1 MSLLGSA
8 TALFTRRRRRMIR
21 GRFVAPDLQHPKA
34 VIDWSATAMLFSP
47 GLPAGTPMTFEAA
60 LASHDREALIAC
72 PKSELHTHATLGGSR
87 RFVRE
92 RTGIDI
98 VPLDHV
104 LASIDEMHEWVGANR
119 IGEAFPGAAGRMLA
133 LEATFVQAKED
144 GVTRLEAGEDVWA
157 LTLWQGNALAL
168 TEAMREIHARV
179 APEIEW
185 IAQLGLS
192 RHCPIDALMRWTE
205 PLLEA
210 GSYRSIDLYA
220 DERAQPIGVF
230 KPLYRAAVA
239 KGLRLKAHVG
249 EWGTADDVWQ
259 AVEELG
265 LDEVQHGIA
274 AAQSPAVMRFLADHH
289 IRLNICPTSNVMLGR
304 VDRIANHPIRTLFD
318 AGVIVTV
325 NTDDVLV
332 FGSSVSE
339 EYLRLHEAG
348 VFTAA
353 ELNQIRLNGLT
364 DPIVAR

>member
-1 MSLLGSA
+1 
-8 TALFTRRRRRMIR
+8 
-21 GRFVAPDLQHPKA
+21 
-34 VIDWSATAMLFSP
+34 
-47 GLPAGTPMTFEAA
+47 MTFGAA
-60 LASHDREALIAC
+60 LASQDRDALIAY
-72 PKSELHTHATLGGSR
+72 PKSDLHTHAALGGSR
-87 RFVRE
+87 SFVHE

-98 VPLDHV
+98 VPLDRV
-104 LASIDEMHEWVGANR
+104 LASMDEMHEWVSANR
-119 IGEAFPGAAGRMLA
+119 IGEAFPGAMGRMLA
-133 LEATFVQAKED
+133 LEATFVQAKD
-144 GVTRLEAGEDVWA
+144 DAVTRLEAGEDVWA
-157 LTLWQGNALAL
+157 LTLWDGNPLAL
-168 TEAMREIHARV
+168 TQAMREIHERV

-192 RHCPIDALMRWTE
+192 RHCPVDALISWTE
-205 PLLEA
+205 PLLET

-220 DERAQPIGVF
+220 DELAQPIGVF
-230 KPLYRAAVA
+230 KPIYRAARA

-259 AVEELG
+259 AVEELS

-274 AAQSPAVMRFLADHH
+274 AAGSPAVMRFLADHK

-304 VDRIANHPIRTLFD
+304 VNSIANHPIRTLYD

-339 EYLRLHEAG
+339 EYIRLHKAG
-348 VFTAA
+348 VFSTA

>member
-1 MSLLGSA
+1 MSLLGSG

-104 LASIDEMHEWVGANR
+104 LASIDEMHQWVSANR

-304 VDRIANHPIRTLFD
+304 VDRIANHPIRTLYD

-364 DPIVAR
+364 DPVVAR

>member
-1 MSLLGSA
+1 M
-8 TALFTRRRRRMIR
+8 
-21 GRFVAPDLQHPKA
+21 
-34 VIDWSATAMLFSP
+34 FSP
-47 GLPAGTPMTFEAA
+47 GIPAGTTMTFEAA
-60 LASHDREALIAC
+60 LANHDREALIAC

-87 RFVRE
+87 SFVRE
-92 RTGIDI
+92 RTGIDV
-98 VPLDHV
+98 VPLDRV
-104 LASIDEMHEWVGANR
+104 LAAMDEMHEWVRANR

-133 LEATFVQAKED
+133 LEATFVQAKDD

-157 LTLWQGNALAL
+157 LTLWNGNALAL
-168 TEAMREIHARV
+168 TQAMREIHERV

-192 RHCPIDALMRWTE
+192 RHCSVDALISWTE

-220 DERAQPIGVF
+220 DELAQPIGVF
-230 KPLYRAAVA
+230 KPIYRAALA

-274 AAQSPAVMRFLADHH
+274 AAESPAVMRFLADHR

-304 VDRIANHPIRTLFD
+304 VDSIANHPIRTLYD

-325 NTDDVLV
+325 NTDDILV
-332 FGSSVSE
+332 FGTSVSE
-339 EYLRLHEAG
+339 EYIRLHKAG
-348 VFTAA
+348 VFSTA

-364 DPIVAR
+364 DPVVAR

>member
-1 MSLLGSA
+1 
-8 TALFTRRRRRMIR
+8 
-21 GRFVAPDLQHPKA
+21 
-34 VIDWSATAMLFSP
+34 
-47 GLPAGTPMTFEAA
+47 MTFEAA
-60 LASHDREALIAC
+60 LADHDRDALVAC

-87 RFVRE
+87 PFVRE

-98 VPLDHV
+98 APLDRA
-104 LASIDEMHEWVGANR
+104 LTSMSEMHEWVSANR

-133 LEATFVQAKED
+133 LEATFVQAKDD

-157 LTLWQGNALAL
+157 LTLWKGDAQAL
-168 TEAMREIHARV
+168 TQAMQEIHERV

-192 RHCPIDALMRWTE
+192 RHCPIDALISWTD
-205 PLLEA
+205 PLLET
-210 GSYRSIDLYA
+210 GFYRSIDLYA
-220 DERAQPIGVF
+220 DELAQPIGVF
-230 KPLYRAAVA
+230 KPVYRAALA

-249 EWGTADDVWQ
+249 EWGTADDVWR
-259 AVEELG
+259 AIEELG

-274 AAQSPAVMRFLADHH
+274 AAESPTVMRFLADHR

-304 VDRIANHPIRTLFD
+304 VDSITNHPIRKLYD

-339 EYLRLHEAG
+339 EYIRLYKAG
-348 VFTAA
+348 VFSAA
-353 ELNQIRLNGLT
+353 ELNHIRLNGLT
-364 DPIVAR
+364 DPVVAR

>member
-1 MSLLGSA
+1 
-8 TALFTRRRRRMIR
+8 
-21 GRFVAPDLQHPKA
+21 
-34 VIDWSATAMLFSP
+34 
-47 GLPAGTPMTFEAA
+47 MTFEAA
-60 LASHDREALIAC
+60 LANHDREALVAC

-104 LASIDEMHEWVGANR
+104 LASIDEMHQWVSANR

-304 VDRIANHPIRTLFD
+304 VDRIANHPIRTLYD

-364 DPIVAR
+364 DPVVAR

>member
-1 MSLLGSA
+1 
-8 TALFTRRRRRMIR
+8 
-21 GRFVAPDLQHPKA
+21 
-34 VIDWSATAMLFSP
+34 
-47 GLPAGTPMTFEAA
+47 MTFEAA
-60 LASHDREALIAC
+60 LANHDREALVAC

-104 LASIDEMHEWVGANR
+104 LASIDEMHQWVSANR

-304 VDRIANHPIRTLFD
+304 VDRIANHPIRTLYD

-332 FGSSVSE
+332 FGSSVLE

-364 DPIVAR
+364 DPVVAR

>member
-1 MSLLGSA
+1 M
-8 TALFTRRRRRMIR
+8 
-21 GRFVAPDLQHPKA
+21 
-34 VIDWSATAMLFSP
+34 
-47 GLPAGTPMTFEAA
+47 
-60 LASHDREALIAC
+60 
-72 PKSELHTHATLGGSR
+72 
-87 RFVRE
+87 
-92 RTGIDI
+92 
-98 VPLDHV
+98 
-104 LASIDEMHEWVGANR
+104 DEMHEWVSANR

-133 LEATFVQAKED
+133 LEATFVQAKDD

-157 LTLWQGNALAL
+157 ITLWNGNALAL
-168 TEAMREIHARV
+168 TQAMREIHQRV

-192 RHCPIDALMRWTE
+192 RHCPVDALMSWTE

-220 DERAQPIGVF
+220 DELAQPIGVF
-230 KPLYRAAVA
+230 KPIYRAAVA

-274 AAQSPAVMRFLADHH
+274 AAESPAVMRFLADHQ

-304 VDRIANHPIRTLFD
+304 VGSIANHPIRTLYD

-325 NTDDVLV
+325 NTDDVLM

-339 EYLRLHEAG
+339 EYIRLHKAG
-348 VFTAA
+348 VFSTA

-364 DPIVAR
+364 DPVVAR

>member
-1 MSLLGSA
+1 
-8 TALFTRRRRRMIR
+8 
-21 GRFVAPDLQHPKA
+21 
-34 VIDWSATAMLFSP
+34 
-47 GLPAGTPMTFEAA
+47 MTFEAA
-60 LASHDREALIAC
+60 LANHDREALVAF

-87 RFVRE
+87 SFVRE
-92 RTGIDI
+92 KTGIDI
-98 VPLDHV
+98 VPLDRV
-104 LASIDEMHEWVGANR
+104 LASMDEMHAWVGANR
-119 IGEAFPGAAGRMLA
+119 INEAFPGAAGRMLA
-133 LEATFVQAKED
+133 LEATFVQAKDD

-157 LTLWQGNALAL
+157 LTLWDGNAQAL
-168 TEAMREIHARV
+168 TQAMQEIHQRV

-192 RHCPIDALMRWTE
+192 RHCPVDALMSWTA

-210 GSYRSIDLYA
+210 GSYQSIDLYA
-220 DERAQPIGVF
+220 DELAQPIGVF
-230 KPLYRAAVA
+230 KLIYRAAYA

-274 AAQSPAVMRFLADHH
+274 AAQSPAVMRFLADHR
-289 IRLNICPTSNVMLGR
+289 IRLNICPTSNVMLSR
-304 VDRIANHPIRTLFD
+304 VESIANHPIRTLYD

-339 EYLRLHEAG
+339 EYIRLHEAG
-348 VFTAA
+348 VFSAA

-364 DPIVAR
+364 DPVVAR

>member
-1 MSLLGSA
+1 
-8 TALFTRRRRRMIR
+8 
-21 GRFVAPDLQHPKA
+21 
-34 VIDWSATAMLFSP
+34 MLFLLKP
-47 GLPAGTPMTFEAA
+47 LAGRVMTFEAA
-60 LASHDREALIAC
+60 LANHDRNALIAC

-87 RFVRE
+87 SFVRQ

-98 VPLDHV
+98 VPLDRV
-104 LASIDEMHEWVGANR
+104 LASMDDMHDWVSANR
-119 IGEAFPGAAGRMLA
+119 IGEAFPGAQGRMLA
-133 LEATFVQAKED
+133 FEATFVQAKGD

-157 LTLWQGNALAL
+157 LTLWDGNALAL
-168 TEAMREIHARV
+168 TQAMQEIHQRV

-192 RHCPIDALMRWTE
+192 RHCPVDALINWTK
-205 PLLEA
+205 PLLETGA
-210 GSYRSIDLYA
+210 YRSIDLYA
-220 DERAQPIGVF
+220 DELAQPIDVF
-230 KPLYRAAVA
+230 KPIYRAAFA

-274 AAQSPAVMRFLADHH
+274 AAQSPAVMRFLADHK

-304 VDRIANHPIRTLFD
+304 VDSIANHPIRTLYD

-339 EYLRLHEAG
+339 EYLKLYEAG
-348 VFTAA
+348 VFSPP

-364 DPIVAR
+364 DPVVAR